1 MANYVVPYAPQ
12 GQPFTPNFR
21 LVELLREQGSDAAD
35 AALRHGAIDAQLA
48 NTLGNI
54 PGQMIVA
61 QRAGQES
68 QLRDQAMQ
76 ANAIDLTQKQ
86 KDADDRATMS
96 RIWQAAYG
104 MAPSQQPGFVGP
116 TQPGMPEAG
125 DLPPGFETTAGG
137 VKIPSTAFL
146 SKALASAGLGE
157 HIPAMLQSNAK
168 TAEAFATLAETKGK
182 VAIQTANALGAVAS
196 QALDAIE
203 HGADPV
209 VAFHFAALTAK
220 INDSVTNDQL
230 TPYLD
235 LAARQPDQIPFMLHG
250 LVKASAEQQ
259 KLGSEAMTAR
269 ARLITAQTGE
279 YSDAGITKQ
288 LTEARL
294 KASGAPVAPLPGAL
308 PSAGGPPSSLNAD
321 TGQPVIPADDITG
334 GSVNPIAPSLSPASA
349 AMLATAPIGTPEAP
363 APPAAPVLSGAE
375 ISLAEHQ
382 RVKEAGMRMAPD
394 ATITIKTMVNGKP
407 VERVLTK
414 AQALAIGEFPSQP
427 PAAMVV
433 NNAAAAAAASAPPIT
448 ALRPTGPSAN
458 VRDPR
463 TGMTPNGIYQAALA
477 NALQNTMPPLGLGQ
491 SLQAQAARQDVTS
504 IAGALAAAAGTDLP
518 TLRAEYK
525 ANAGTLSRL
534 LPQATATANAA
545 NTATDNLDLA
555 LAKSADVPRSG
566 SKLVNHYA
574 QWTQGN
580 FTPAPGLAELETYV
594 YTAAREYAKVT
605 SGGAASSQGLTDS
618 AAREASKLLNAAQAG
633 ETFAAVVQAMKND
646 MANVVLEQSKGLA
659 RVSSTIGNFFSV
671 VNGGGAVPTT
681 APATTPRP
689 ARRNPFDP
697 PTGR

>member
-1 MANYVVPYAPQ
+1 MPSYTVPYAPSQ
-12 GQPFTPNFR
+12 TFSPNFR
-21 LVELLREQGSDAAD
+21 LVELLRDQGSAA
-35 AALRHGAIDAQLA
+35 AEFELRHGAINAQLA
-48 NTLGNI
+48 NTLGQI
-54 PGQMIVA
+54 PGQVIATQQAEVKNRLGEQA
-61 QRAGQES
+61 LKAG
-68 QLRDQAMQ
+68 
-76 ANAIDLTQKQ
+76 AIEIAQKQ
-86 KDADDRATMS
+86 KDLEDRATMS
-96 RIWQAAYG
+96 RIWQGAYG

-116 TQPGMPEAG
+116 TQPGMPQAG
-125 DLPPGFETTAGG
+125 EPPPGFEKTSGG
-137 VKIPSTAFL
+137 VLMPSTAFL
-146 SKALASAGLGE
+146 SKALAAAGLGE

-182 VAIQTANALGAVAS
+182 VAIQTSNALGAVAS
-196 QALDAIE
+196 QALDAID
-203 HGADPV
+203 HGVDPV
-209 VAFHFAALTAK
+209 SAFHFAALTAK
-220 INDSVTNDQL
+220 INDSVTTEQL

-235 LAARQPDQIPFMLHG
+235 LAQDPTKIRPMLQA
-250 LVKASAEQQ
+250 LVKGSAEQQ
-259 KLGSEAMTAR
+259 KLGSEATTAK

-279 YSDAGITKQ
+279 YSDAGLTKQ

-294 KASGAPVAPLPGAL
+294 KAQGAVAPLPGAL
-308 PSAGGPPSSLNAD
+308 PSAGGPPTSLNAD
-321 TGQPVIPADDITG
+321 TGQPVIADEAITG

-349 AMLATAPIGTPEAP
+349 AMLATAPIGTVEAP

-394 ATITIKTMVNGKP
+394 ATITVHTMVNGKP
-407 VERVLTK
+407 VTRVLTT
-414 AQALAIGEFPSQP
+414 AQALAIGDFPSQP

-433 NNAAAAAAASAPPIT
+433 NNAAAAAAAAAPPIT
-448 ALRPTGPSAN
+448 ATRPTGPSAN

-463 TGMTPNGIYQAALA
+463 TGMTPNGIYQASLTY
-477 NALQNTMPPLGLGQ
+477 ALQNTMPTLGLGQ

-504 IAGALAAAAGTDLP
+504 TAGALAAASGTDLP
-518 TLRAEYK
+518 TLRAAYR

-534 LPQATATANAA
+534 LPQATATANAS
-545 NTATDNLDLA
+545 NTAADNLDLA
-555 LAKSADVPRSG
+555 VAKSAEVDRSG
-566 SKLVNHYA
+566 AKWVNHYV
-574 QWTQGN
+574 QWAQGN

-618 AAREASKLLNAAQAG
+618 AAREAAKLLSAAQAP

-671 VNGGGAVPTT
+671 ANGGGAVPTT
-681 APATTPRP
+681 PTPTPRP

-697 PTGR
+697 PGPR